1 MATIGT
7 APAYDAEVE
16 PWANYAER
24 SEQFF
29 VGNRI
34 IDDKQKTGIFLSCV
48 GPKTY
53 GLLRSLLTPIKPST
67 KTFEELLG
75 TLKQHFSPR
84 PSEIMEQYTFNSRSQ
99 QEEETISEFLAALW
113 KLTEFFNFGDT
124 LDFMIRD
131 RLVCGVRDVG
141 VQKRMLAESALTLEK
156 ATRIALAV
164 ETASKNASDLR
175 GEGSNHPQVNNVN
188 ERAVKDK
195 HVERFPR
202 NKAPQSQGHQ
212 HKKCGRCGNSDH
224 DPKILKD
231 AKSGATLANVKQSSQ
246 LEQRGPGE
254 RPRSVS
260 KTQVDVPALGI
271 HESKV
276 EDSNAL
282 RPGETGHASQKKN
295 FNYPW
300 VNEEPDRGDY
310 TPTDLAEY
318 ILRTGDEE
326 GVALAVE
333 ELLRQGMMTREE
345 AIVYL
350 QDVKAEMNYIRAQQ
364 EKLRRIQELREAINM
379 KKKDESVFKHR
390 MNDVLGAK
398 ETVLPPNSHISA
410 KAASAN
416 QQSIKPQKAT
426 QSKLHTAA
434 DRPSSTAAPS
444 LKNTAPISRVGQ
456 GDVGKASG
464 NKVTSS
470 GKLTPVDLDR
480 MTEERVPPRSQPE
493 ADVVSILKKLKGAT
507 SLYDEYT
514 LEEIIY
520 WLAKDMFAHSIIKG
534 QNGRFTWSHQRRH
547 FN

>member
-1 MATIGT
+1 MDQLRKATGAKEMKVLKTEKSRFVSVNGKMQGT
-7 APAYDAEVE
+7 
-16 PWANYAER
+16 
-24 SEQFF
+24 
-29 VGNRI
+29 
-34 IDDKQKTGIFLSCV
+34 
-48 GPKTY
+48 
-53 GLLRSLLTPIKPST
+53 ST
-67 KTFEELLG
+67 K
-75 TLKQHFSPR
+75 
-84 PSEIMEQYTFNSRSQ
+84 
-99 QEEETISEFLAALW
+99 EET
-113 KLTEFFNFGDT
+113 
-124 LDFMIRD
+124 
-131 RLVCGVRDVG
+131 V
-141 VQKRMLAESALTLEK
+141 
-156 ATRIALAV
+156 
-164 ETASKNASDLR
+164 
-175 GEGSNHPQVNNVN
+175 
-188 ERAVKDK
+188 
-195 HVERFPR
+195 
-202 NKAPQSQGHQ
+202 
-212 HKKCGRCGNSDH
+212 
-224 DPKILKD
+224 KD

-444 LKNTAPISRVGQ
+444 LKNTAPSSRVGQ

-534 QNGRFTWSHQRRH
+534 DQSAEEALARFANFVESEVAQNKLSGEVEKKVLDIMLAALVDILRELPNSQYSGPGNQVPQRLFPENSERRPAQVSNSRPRSPSIRPREDKKKTVPVEKH
-547 FN
+547 EELVPASQKS